1 MAFDPRFQ
9 GIPRPVS
16 VGFMALTAA
25 AAMLFNLLP
34 WKDIV
39 GLPDLLALVI
49 TFWCVHEPRKMGI
62 GVAWA
67 LGLLMDAGNGALM
80 GQHAFAYAI
89 LAFGAI
95 ALHRRILWF
104 PPWQQAAH
112 VLILMLASQLLMLLV
127 RMAAGGA
134 YPGLAYFA
142 GPVVAAALWPLATFV
157 LLMPQRR
164 RRNPDE
170 ARSI

>member
-9 GIPRPVS
+9 GIPRPVN

-34 WKDIV
+34 WSDVV

-49 TFWCVHEPRKMGI
+49 AFWCVHEPRKMGI
-62 GVAWA
+62 GFAWA

-104 PPWQQAAH
+104 SAWAQAAH
-112 VLILMLASQLLMLLV
+112 VLILLVASELLMLLV

-134 YPGLAYFA
+134 YPGLAYFI
-142 GPVVAAALWPLATFV
+142 GPVIAGALWPVATYV
-157 LLMPQRR
+157 LLIPQRR
-164 RRNPDE
+164 PRHSDE
-170 ARSI
+170 PRSI

>member
-9 GIPRPVS
+9 GIPRPVNL
-16 VGFMALTAA
+16 GFMVLTAA
-25 AAMLFNLLP
+25 VALLFNLLP
-34 WKDIV
+34 WKDVI

-49 TFWCVHEPRKMGI
+49 AFWCVHEPRKMGI
-62 GVAWA
+62 GLAWA

-80 GQHAFAYAI
+80 GQHAFAYAT

-127 RMAAGGA
+127 RMAAGGS
-134 YPGLAYFA
+134 YPGLGYFI
-142 GPVVAAALWPLATFV
+142 GPVIAAALWPAVTFV

-164 RRNPDE
+164 PRDSDE
-170 ARSI
+170 PRSI

>member
-1 MAFDPRFQ
+1 MAFDSRFQ
-9 GIPRPVS
+9 GIPRPVN

-25 AAMLFNLLP
+25 LALLFNLLP
-34 WKDIV
+34 WKDVI

-49 TFWCVHEPRKMGI
+49 AFWSIHEPRKMGI
-62 GVAWA
+62 GLAWA
-67 LGLLMDAGNGALM
+67 LGLLMDAGNGTLM
-80 GQHAFAYAI
+80 GQHAFAYAT

-104 PPWQQAAH
+104 PAWQQAAH
-112 VLILMLASQLLMLLV
+112 VLILLLASQLLMLLV

-142 GPVVAAALWPLATFV
+142 GPVIAAALWPLATYI
-157 LLMPQRR
+157 LLIPQRR
-164 RRNPDE
+164 PRDSDE
-170 ARSI
+170 PRSI

>member
-16 VGFMALTAA
+16 VGFMALSAA
-25 AAMLFNLLP
+25 VALLFNLLP
-34 WKDIV
+34 WRDV
-39 GLPDLLALVI
+39 LGLPDLLALVI
-49 TFWCVHEPRKMGI
+49 AFWCVHEPRKMGI
-62 GVAWA
+62 GFAWV
-67 LGLLMDAGNGALM
+67 LGLLMDAGNGTLM

-104 PPWQQAAH
+104 SPWAQATH
-112 VLILMLASQLLMLLV
+112 VFVLLLASQLLMLLV

-134 YPGLAYFA
+134 YPGLTYFI
-142 GPVVAAALWPLATFV
+142 GPVIAAALWPVATYV
-157 LLMPQRR
+157 LLLPQRR
-164 RRNPDE
+164 PRHSDE
-170 ARSI
+170 PRSI

>member
-1 MAFDPRFQ
+1 MADRRFQ
-9 GIPRPVS
+9 GILLPVNL
-16 VGFMALTAA
+16 GYMALTVMLAL
-25 AAMLFNLLP
+25 LFNLLP
-34 WKDIV
+34 WKDVV

-49 TFWCVHEPRKMGI
+49 AFWCVHEPRKMGI

-67 LGLLMDAGNGALM
+67 LGLLMDAGDGALM

-112 VLILMLASQLLMLLV
+112 VLILMLASHLLMLLV
-127 RMAAGGA
+127 RMAAGGP
-134 YPGLAYFA
+134 YPGLAYFV
-142 GPVVAAALWPLATFV
+142 GPVVAAALWPVATYV

-164 RRNPDE
+164 RRDSDE

>member
-1 MAFDPRFQ
+1 MAFDPRFR
-9 GIPRPVS
+9 GIPMPVS
-16 VGFMALTAA
+16 IGFMALTVTAA
-25 AAMLFNLLP
+25 LLFNLLP
-34 WKDIV
+34 WKDVI

-104 PPWQQAAH
+104 TPWQQAAH
-112 VLILMLASQLLMLLV
+112 VLILLLASQLLMLLV
-127 RMAAGGA
+127 RMAAGGP

-142 GPVVAAALWPLATFV
+142 GPVIAAALWPVATFV
-157 LLMPQRR
+157 LRLPQRR
-164 RRNPDE
+164 RRDPAE
-170 ARSI
+170 TRSI

>member
-16 VGFMALTAA
+16 VGFMALSAGGA
-25 AAMLFNLLP
+25 LLFNLLP
-34 WKDIV
+34 WHDVI

-49 TFWCVHEPRKMGI
+49 AFWCVHEPRKMGI
-62 GVAWA
+62 GFAWA

-104 PPWQQAAH
+104 SAWAQAAH
-112 VLILMLASQLLMLLV
+112 VLILLVASQLLMLLV

-134 YPGLAYFA
+134 YPGIGYFI
-142 GPVVAAALWPLATFV
+142 GPVVAAVLWPVATYV
-157 LLMPQRR
+157 LLIPQRR
-164 RRNPDE
+164 PRHSDE
-170 ARSI
+170 PRSI

>member
-9 GIPRPVS
+9 GIPRPVNL
-16 VGFMALTAA
+16 GFMALTAA
-25 AAMLFNLLP
+25 VALLFNLLP
-34 WKDIV
+34 WKDVI

-49 TFWCVHEPRKMGI
+49 AFWCVHEPRKMGI
-62 GVAWA
+62 GLAWA

-127 RMAAGGA
+127 RMAAGGP
-134 YPGLAYFA
+134 YPGLGYFI
-142 GPVVAAALWPLATFV
+142 GPVIAAALWPAATFV

-164 RRNPDE
+164 PRDSDE
-170 ARSI
+170 PRSI

>member
-1 MAFDPRFQ
+1 MAVDSRFR
-9 GIPRPVS
+9 GIPMPVS
-16 VGFMALTAA
+16 IGFMALTVLVAL
-25 AAMLFNLLP
+25 LFNMLP
-34 WKDIV
+34 WKDVV

-49 TFWCVHEPRKMGI
+49 AFWCIHEPRKMGI

-67 LGLLMDAGNGALM
+67 LGLLMDAGDGALM

-95 ALHRRILWF
+95 AVHRRILWF

-112 VLILMLASQLLMLLV
+112 VLILMLASHLLMLLV
-127 RMAAGGA
+127 RMAAGGP
-134 YPGLAYFA
+134 YPGLAYFV
-142 GPVVAAALWPLATFV
+142 GPVVAAALWPLATYV

-164 RRNPDE
+164 RRDSDE
-170 ARSI
+170 PRSI

>member
-1 MAFDPRFQ
+1 MAVDSRFR
-9 GIPRPVS
+9 GIPMPVS
-16 VGFMALTAA
+16 IGFMALTVTVAL
-25 AAMLFNLLP
+25 LFNLMP
-34 WKDIV
+34 WKDVV

-95 ALHRRILWF
+95 ALHRRMLWF

-127 RMAAGGA
+127 RMAAGGP
-134 YPGLAYFA
+134 YPGLAYFV
-142 GPVVAAALWPLATFV
+142 GPVVAAALWPLA
-157 LLMPQRR
+157 
-164 RRNPDE
+164 
-170 ARSI
+170 

>member
-1 MAFDPRFQ
+1 MAFDTRFQ

-34 WKDIV
+34 WSDVV

-49 TFWCVHEPRKMGI
+49 AFWCVHEPRKMGI
-62 GVAWA
+62 GFAWA

-104 PPWQQAAH
+104 SAWAQAAH
-112 VLILMLASQLLMLLV
+112 VLILLVASELLMLLV

-134 YPGLAYFA
+134 YPGLAYFI
-142 GPVVAAALWPLATFV
+142 GPVIAGALWPVATYV
-157 LLMPQRR
+157 LLIPQRR
-164 RRNPDE
+164 PRHSDE
-170 ARSI
+170 PRSI

>member
-9 GIPRPVS
+9 GIPRPVNL
-16 VGFMALTAA
+16 GFMVLTAA
-25 AAMLFNLLP
+25 VALLFNLLP
-34 WKDIV
+34 WKDVI

-49 TFWCVHEPRKMGI
+49 AFWCVHEPRKMGI
-62 GVAWA
+62 GLAWA

-80 GQHAFAYAI
+80 GQHAFAYAT

-127 RMAAGGA
+127 RMAAGGS
-134 YPGLAYFA
+134 YPGLGYFI
-142 GPVVAAALWPLATFV
+142 GPVIAAALWPAATFV

-164 RRNPDE
+164 PRDSDE
-170 ARSI
+170 PRSI

>member
-1 MAFDPRFQ
+1 MALDPRFQ

-16 VGFMALTAA
+16 VGFMVLSAMVAL
-25 AAMLFNLLP
+25 LFNLLP
-34 WKDIV
+34 WKDVV

-49 TFWCVHEPRKMGI
+49 AFWCVHEPRKMGI
-62 GVAWA
+62 GFAWA

-80 GQHAFAYAI
+80 GQHAFGYAI

-112 VLILMLASQLLMLLV
+112 VLILLLASQLLMLLV
-127 RMAAGGA
+127 RMAAGGP
-134 YPGLAYFA
+134 YPGLVYFA
-142 GPVVAAALWPLATFV
+142 GPVIAAALWPLATFV
-157 LLMPQRR
+157 LLLPQRR
-164 RRNPDE
+164 PRDSDE
-170 ARSI
+170 PRSI

>member
-16 VGFMALTAA
+16 VGFMALSAGVA
-25 AAMLFNLLP
+25 LLFNLLP
-34 WKDIV
+34 WRDV
-39 GLPDLLALVI
+39 LGLPDLLALVI
-49 TFWCVHEPRKMGI
+49 AFWCIHEPRKMGI
-62 GVAWA
+62 GFAWA
-67 LGLLMDAGNGALM
+67 LGLLMDAGNGTLM
-80 GQHAFAYAI
+80 GQHAFAYAV

-112 VLILMLASQLLMLLV
+112 VLILLVASQLLMLLV

-134 YPGLAYFA
+134 YPGLLYFV
-142 GPVVAAALWPLATFV
+142 GPVVAAALWPVATY
-157 LLMPQRR
+157 LLLLPQRR
-164 RRNPDE
+164 PRETNEP
-170 ARSI
+170 RSI

>member
-1 MAFDPRFQ
+1 MAFDPHFR
-9 GIPRPVS
+9 GLPMRVS
-16 VGFMALTAA
+16 LGFMALTVTVAL
-25 AAMLFNLLP
+25 LFNLLP
-34 WKDIV
+34 WKDVI

-80 GQHAFAYAI
+80 GQHAFAYAT

-112 VLILMLASQLLMLLV
+112 VLVLLLASQLLMLLV
-127 RMAAGGA
+127 RMAAGGP

-142 GPVVAAALWPLATFV
+142 GPVIAAALWPVATFV
-157 LLMPQRR
+157 LLLPQRR
-164 RRNPDE
+164 RRDPE
-170 ARSI
+170 TRSI

>member
-1 MAFDPRFQ
+1 MADRRFQ
-9 GIPRPVS
+9 GILLPVNLGY
-16 VGFMALTAA
+16 VALTVTLAL
-25 AAMLFNLLP
+25 LFNLLP

-49 TFWCVHEPRKMGI
+49 AFWCVHEPRKMGI
-62 GVAWA
+62 GFAWT

-112 VLILMLASQLLMLLV
+112 VLVLLLASQLLMLLV

-134 YPGLAYFA
+134 YPGALYFA
-142 GPVVAAALWPLATFV
+142 GSVVAAALWPLADYV
-157 LLMPQRR
+157 LLLPQRR
-164 RRNPDE
+164 RRDSGE
-170 ARSI
+170 TRSI

>member
-16 VGFMALTAA
+16 LGFMALTAA
-25 AAMLFNLLP
+25 VALLFNLLP
-34 WKDIV
+34 WRDVI

-49 TFWCVHEPRKMGI
+49 AFWCVHEPRKMGI
-62 GVAWA
+62 GLAWA

-80 GQHAFAYAI
+80 GQHAFAYAT

-127 RMAAGGA
+127 RMAAGGP
-134 YPGLAYFA
+134 YPGLGYFI
-142 GPVVAAALWPLATFV
+142 GPVIAAALWPAATFL

-164 RRNPDE
+164 PRDSDE
-170 ARSI
+170 PRSI